1 MKNVIRSRNHN
12 LFQQIIL
19 KIELLASKNVRLI
32 CFIESP
38 LKMMSNTFY
47 FVIKDLFVLKGTVV
61 QIEKALINDCL
72 HVQKY
77 PENFAFELFITL

>member
-1 MKNVIRSRNHN
+1 MKNVIRSSNHY
-12 LFQQIIL
+12 LFQLIIL
-19 KIELLASKNVRLI
+19 KIELSASKKVRLI

-38 LKMMSNTFY
+38 LKMMSSTFY
-47 FVIKDLFVLKGTVV
+47 FIRKALFVLKGTVM

-72 HVQKY
+72 RVQKY

>member
-1 MKNVIRSRNHN
+1 M
-12 LFQQIIL
+12 
-19 KIELLASKNVRLI
+19 ASKKVRLI

-38 LKMMSNTFY
+38 LKMMSSTFY
-47 FVIKDLFVLKGTVV
+47 FIIKALFVLKGTVM

-72 HVQKY
+72 HFQKY